1 MNNSSSNLVNYT
13 PCPYDISAVFTSVL
27 AVISLAAIIGNI
39 LVMSAVYKTPN
50 LRTSTN
56 YYYVNMA
63 VSDFLSSLTL
73 WPLYLTDEIITQRGS
88 LIQGFVATIGCKV
101 GVFTRNVSHSVSIL
115 SLFLIAVDR
124 FIATVHPLKV
134 TLLTKNIRASLLLST
149 WIIAIGGSFI
159 TFLHSRVDKVGHE
172 TFCRLALATDKM
184 IILYTFVII
193 LLIALYSSTLILY
206 LRITRVLQSRLQT
219 KHCAQNLDVISARQN
234 RVKHNR
240 NVMKIFRSIVIAF
253 FICWFFFCCYL
264 ILKIVFPQLFVSDK
278 CKIALGFSYYVF
290 PLLSTVV
297 NPVILF
303 SFSSSYR
310 HALKEI
316 FSFSHAKCNSC
327 WGEVPVAALQTN
339 ERQMEP
345 MAFEKLELRGLD
357 KKFQKGSS

>member
-1 MNNSSSNLVNYT
+1 M
-13 PCPYDISAVFTSVL
+13 
-27 AVISLAAIIGNI
+27 
-39 LVMSAVYKTPN
+39 
-50 LRTSTN
+50 
-56 YYYVNMA
+56 
-63 VSDFLSSLTL
+63 
-73 WPLYLTDEIITQRGS
+73 
-88 LIQGFVATIGCKV
+88 
-101 GVFTRNVSHSVSIL
+101 
-115 SLFLIAVDR
+115 
-124 FIATVHPLKV
+124 
-134 TLLTKNIRASLLLST
+134 
-149 WIIAIGGSFI
+149 
-159 TFLHSRVDKVGHE
+159 
-172 TFCRLALATDKM
+172 
-184 IILYTFVII
+184 LYTFVII
-193 LLIALYSSTLILY
+193 LLLALYSSTLILY

-316 FSFSHAKCNSC
+316 FSHGKCKSC
-327 WGEVPVAALQTN
+327 LGGVPVAALQTS
-339 ERQMEP
+339 
-345 MAFEKLELRGLD
+345 KLTSANRSQLYLKCSNYTGLI
-357 KKFQKGSS
+357 KNFRKAPLSLCSSSFCLACGQK

>member
-27 AVISLAAIIGNI
+27 AVLSLAAIIGNI

-88 LIQGFVATIGCKV
+88 LIQGLVATIGCKV

-159 TFLHSRVDKVGHE
+159 TFLHSRVKRYPLPHSKLTSAKWSQWHLKCSNCAGLIKNFRKAPRSLR
-172 TFCRLALATDKM
+172 TSGFCLAYAQIM
-184 IILYTFVII
+184 
-193 LLIALYSSTLILY
+193 SGEN
-206 LRITRVLQSRLQT
+206 RCRSR
-219 KHCAQNLDVISARQN
+219 S
-234 RVKHNR
+234 
-240 NVMKIFRSIVIAF
+240 RS
-253 FICWFFFCCYL
+253 
-264 ILKIVFPQLFVSDK
+264 
-278 CKIALGFSYYVF
+278 
-290 PLLSTVV
+290 
-297 NPVILF
+297 
-303 SFSSSYR
+303 
-310 HALKEI
+310 
-316 FSFSHAKCNSC
+316 
-327 WGEVPVAALQTN
+327 
-339 ERQMEP
+339 
-345 MAFEKLELRGLD
+345 
-357 KKFQKGSS
+357 

>member
-1 MNNSSSNLVNYT
+1 MNNSSSNLVKHT
-13 PCPYDISAVFTSVL
+13 RCPYDISAVFTSVL
-27 AVISLAAIIGNI
+27 AVLSLAAIIGNI

-63 VSDFLSSLTL
+63 LSDFLFSLTL

-101 GVFTRNVSHSVSIL
+101 GVLTRNVSHSLSIL
-115 SLFLIAVDR
+115 SLFLTAVDR

-134 TLLTKNIRASLLLST
+134 TFLTKNIRASALLST
-149 WIIAIGGSFI
+149 WIIAVGGSFI

-172 TFCRLALATDKM
+172 TFCRLALATDKI
-184 IILYTFVII
+184 IILYTFVLI
-193 LLIALYSSTLILY
+193 LLIALYSAIIILY

-219 KHCAQNLDVISARQN
+219 KHRAQKLDVISSRQK
-234 RVKHNR
+234 RAKHNR

-253 FICWFFFCCYL
+253 FICWFPFCCYL

-278 CKIALGFSYYVF
+278 CKIILGISYFVF

-310 HALKEI
+310 HALKEV
-316 FSFSHAKCNSC
+316 FPFYLGKCDSC
-327 WGEVPVAALQTN
+327 LGEVPVAALKTN
-339 ERQMEP
+339 ERQAGP
-345 MAFEKLELRGLD
+345 MTFQMLELHGLH
-357 KKFQKGSS
+357 KKFQKGST